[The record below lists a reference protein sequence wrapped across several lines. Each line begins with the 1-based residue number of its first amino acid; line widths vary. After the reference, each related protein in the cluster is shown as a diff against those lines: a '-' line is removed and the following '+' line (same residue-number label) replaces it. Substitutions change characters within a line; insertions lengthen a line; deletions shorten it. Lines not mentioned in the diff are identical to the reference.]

1 MKKLENE
8 RKKHLCDVCQKKV
21 AELGPYAGGPFS
33 WYCKSCKNI
42 INIWEESNE
51 DMEIEKIYFSSSKIC
66 YFCGKMSKCHKKEN
80 PDDTCSE
87 WISQN

>member
-8 RKKHLCDVCQKKV
+8 RKKHLCGVCQEKV

-42 INIWEESNE
+42 INIWEEGKRKHHE
-51 DMEIEKIYFSSSKIC
+51 FIQKIIIEAKIEKGIDLLFETV
-66 YFCGKMSKCHKKEN
+66 GVE
-80 PDDTCSE
+80 E
-87 WISQN
+87 

>member
-42 INIWEESNE
+42 INIWEEDKRKHHE
-51 DMEIEKIYFSSSKIC
+51 FIQKIIIEAKIEKGIDLLFETV
-66 YFCGKMSKCHKKEN
+66 GVE
-80 PDDTCSE
+80 
-87 WISQN
+87 

>member
-8 RKKHLCDVCQKKV
+8 RKKHLYGVCQEKV

-42 INIWEESNE
+42 INIWEEGKRKHHE
-51 DMEIEKIYFSSSKIC
+51 FIQKIIIEAKIEKGIDLLFETV
-66 YFCGKMSKCHKKEN
+66 GVE
-80 PDDTCSE
+80 
-87 WISQN
+87 